1 MRLPFLFILLMQ
13 VVVSHLSA
21 QRTASQF
28 HSFDG
33 ASFSCSSTRDF
44 VDTLMPLSFI
54 PGNEGGLGCFT
65 GYYNSPDSGYISGN
79 NQYGD
84 VEKAQF
90 FSLTQM
96 GYRKGAVIQSVIMRF
111 TYKTIQVAEENIFAK
126 IWSCDSGYIHPKEL
140 LAASNPVSIGAVST
154 DGATTLFT
162 FAEPV
167 TVTDSFF
174 VSVQLPLLNGDTVVL
189 QSTDDD
195 CVATPGYS
203 WEQWNDGTWHAM
215 INSWVLNI
223 DLAVFPVAE
232 VELLS
237 GINEPA
243 KDFSFFLYPSPAND
257 FVRIEMS
264 NHITDSDIRALEI
277 RNAAGLVVKSV
288 NADEKN
294 FRLDHQISTKELPN
308 GLYLLS
314 LLTENGEYAK
324 PLMVFH

>member
-1 MRLPFLFILLMQ
+1 MRLPFLFILLWL

-33 ASFSCSSTRDF
+33 TTFSNGSTRDF
-44 VDTLMPLSFI
+44 IDTLLPLSFV

-65 GYYNSPDSGYISGN
+65 GYYNSPDSGYVSGN

-96 GYRKGAVIQSVIMRF
+96 GYRKGAVIQSVLMRF
-111 TYKTIQVAEENIFAK
+111 AYKAIQVAEENIFAK
-126 IWSCDSGYIHPKEL
+126 IWSCDSGFIHPKEL

-154 DGATTLFT
+154 DGATTIFT

-174 VSVQLPLLNGDTVVL
+174 VSIQLPLLIGDTVVL

-195 CVATPGYS
+195 CVASPGYS
-203 WEQWNDGTWHAM
+203 WEQWNDGTWHAI

-237 GINEPA
+237 GINDPA
-243 KDFSFFLYPSPAND
+243 NDFSFFLYPSPAND
-257 FVRIEMS
+257 FVHIEMGR
-264 NHITDSDIRALEI
+264 HTADSDMRAMEI
-277 RNAAGLVVKSV
+277 RNAAGRLMKTV

-294 FRLDHQISTKELPN
+294 FRFDHPISTKELPN
-308 GLYLLS
+308 GLYFLS
-314 LLTENGEYAK
+314 FYMENRQFVK
-324 PLMVFH
+324 PLMVLH